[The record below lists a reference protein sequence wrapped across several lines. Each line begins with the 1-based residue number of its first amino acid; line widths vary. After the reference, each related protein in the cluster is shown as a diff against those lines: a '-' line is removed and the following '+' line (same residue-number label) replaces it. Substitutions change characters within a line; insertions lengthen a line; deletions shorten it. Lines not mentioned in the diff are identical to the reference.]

1 MERFGFEYSRISLL
15 VKKGNHGGAT
25 KNYGATVLLIRQRR
39 KMMAGGRRKSK
50 GSPDM
55 EGSSEL
61 MSVSPRR
68 HHQDHQHY
76 LNINIP
82 LNFFETY

>member
-1 MERFGFEYSRISLL
+1 MVSLGSEYSGISQL

-25 KNYGATVLLIRQRR
+25 KNYGARVLLIRQRR
-39 KMMAGGRRKSK
+39 KMMAGERRKSK

-55 EGSSEL
+55 EGSSQL
-61 MSVSPRR
+61 VPVSPRR
-68 HHQDHQHY
+68 HHHDHQHY
-76 LNINIP
+76 LNINTN